1 MSNPLVKGNGGGAI
15 VNPFAKKI
23 LSLEVLDD
31 GTMNLHA
38 PSVPPNTICKILTG
52 MMIDLFFQSYTQP
65 GQPSES
71 EKKIIG

>member
-1 MSNPLVKGNGGGAI
+1 MSNPLVKGNGAI

-52 MMIDLFFQSYTQP
+52 LMIDLMFQAYSQP
-65 GQPSES
+65 GQTNEG
-71 EKKIIG
+71 ENKIIG